1 MCSCK
6 TENTWITSIEYDL
19 DVGAVITIHCIT
31 VLRKSESEVYNWNL
45 LGSCDSILKKNVI
58 EIIGQIKNVCSKDS
72 IFSI

>member
-6 TENTWITSIEYDL
+6 TENNWITSIEYDL
-19 DVGAVITIHCIT
+19 DVGAVIAIHCIT
-31 VLRKSESEVYNWNL
+31 VLRNL